1 MTEIIDVK
9 AREILDATYND
20 KAGVTAQFS
29 KNYFVR
35 MNRELST
42 RVDLDRIA
50 HVAFFNPAR
59 EQMEIYIEFLSD
71 QTISLPALKQS
82 FPFAGG
88 ERIMLEI
95 SRKFRLPKVIENL
108 SSYGLKPIRTY
119 TDEQDW
125 FGLLLLEKQ
134 E

>member
-1 MTEIIDVK
+1 
-9 AREILDATYND
+9 
-20 KAGVTAQFS
+20 
-29 KNYFVR
+29 
-35 MNRELST
+35 
-42 RVDLDRIA
+42 
-50 HVAFFNPAR
+50 
-59 EQMEIYIEFLSD
+59 MEIYIEFLDD
-71 QTISLPALKQS
+71 QTITLPTLQQS
-82 FPFAGG
+82 FVFTKG

-108 SSYGLKPIRTY
+108 ATYGLHPLRTY

>member
-1 MTEIIDVK
+1 
-9 AREILDATYND
+9 
-20 KAGVTAQFS
+20 
-29 KNYFVR
+29 

-50 HVAFFNPAR
+50 HVAFFNPSR

-71 QTISLPALKQS
+71 QTITMPTLEQS
-82 FPFAGG
+82 FRFSRG

-95 SRKFRLPKVIENL
+95 SRKFRLNKVMENL
-108 SSYGLKPIRTY
+108 SAYGLHPLRTY

-125 FGLLLLEKQ
+125 FGLLLLKKKE
-134 E
+134 